1 MPVPMTLKG
10 GREGP
15 GFSGESP
22 YVRSYRFQRGKRH
35 VCKGQATLSQRVGFQ
50 RAPILG
56 DNPTYATPF
65 DAKRPK
71 SAWQHVGEELIYGIS
86 HAIVYSINASRGLS
100 AIAEFLFYLTP
111 LSQIYLK
118 LETFEIECFK

>member
-1 MPVPMTLKG
+1 MFVKVRQPCPNGWGLSAPQFGRG
-10 GREGP
+10 GGN
-15 GFSGESP
+15 S
-22 YVRSYRFQRGKRH
+22 
-35 VCKGQATLSQRVGFQ
+35 
-50 RAPILG
+50 
-56 DNPTYATPF
+56 PTYATPF

-86 HAIVYSINASRGLS
+86 HAIAYSINASRSLS

-118 LETFEIECFK
+118 FETFEIECFK